1 MGAAWV
7 AGYESE
13 HGDEEDGGK
22 GGGVKS
28 QADKTENKTGGKYF
42 PEMVFLSGI
51 SLPTFSAA
59 PSVVSQPAL
68 YNEKPRFENSS
79 RRDEGAML

>member
-7 AGYESE
+7 DGYEPE

-22 GGGVKS
+22 GGGVRS
-28 QADKTENKTGGKYF
+28 QADKTRNKTGGKDF
-42 PEMVFLSGI
+42 PEMVFLSEI

-59 PSVVSQPAL
+59 P
-68 YNEKPRFENSS
+68 K
-79 RRDEGAML
+79 